1 MQPHHRIF
9 VAGHAGLAG
18 SAIVRALRGQG
29 FANLILRSRSEL
41 NLLDRDA
48 VQDFFHQQRPDHVFL
63 AAAKVGG
70 ILANLTFPVDF
81 LLENVTIQNNV
92 IQAAHDTGVRKLL
105 FLGSSCIYPR
115 DCPQP
120 IREEYLLSGPLEAT
134 NEAYAIAKIAGL
146 KLCASFNRQ
155 NGTDYLCAMPTNLY
169 GPGDNYDLHS
179 SHVLPAL
186 IHKFHEARQ
195 RNHGQVV
202 VWGTGSP
209 QREFL
214 HSDDLGEA
222 LVYLMRHCTAQ
233 QIGEVINVGTG
244 ADVTIRELAHKI
256 AVVVGFEGEL
266 VFDTGKPDGTPR
278 KVLDVSRLRALGWHN
293 RISLED
299 GLRNTYHAYTKSMQA
314 ACVA

>member
-92 IQAAHDTGVRKLL
+92 IQAAHETGVRKLL

-222 LVYLMRHCTAQ
+222 LVYLMRHCTAR

-244 ADVTIRELAHKI
+244 TDVTIRELAHKI
-256 AVVVGFEGEL
+256 AAVVGFEGEL

-278 KVLDVSRLRALGWHN
+278 KVLDVSRICALGWHN

-299 GLRNTYHAYTKSMQA
+299 GLRRTYHAYTKSMQA
-314 ACVA
+314 ACAA